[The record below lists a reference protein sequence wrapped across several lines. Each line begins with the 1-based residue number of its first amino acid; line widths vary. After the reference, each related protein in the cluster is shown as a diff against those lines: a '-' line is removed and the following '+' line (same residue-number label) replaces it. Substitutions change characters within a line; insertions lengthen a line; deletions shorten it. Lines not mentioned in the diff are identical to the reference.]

1 VAETIEDTPRGML
14 ILQQRKMLPLL
25 WDFYRF
31 FGAEWA
37 VKFVKKPI
45 VAAFELD
52 WEKSK
57 QVLVH

>member
-1 VAETIEDTPRGML
+1 ML